1 LEEIAYKDLKFET
14 PSGKIE
20 LYSATAQQK
29 WGISPW
35 PEFIPVSFTN
45 EQNKYTLSLITPNAA
60 DRIHSQF
67 GNMKIIREV
76 TPAATLEISPGD
88 AAERSIRNGENVR
101 VFNERGE
108 FIITV
113 SVTNRIPRGI
123 VSVPNGIWLNEGGGS
138 NRLIS
143 PAYTDI
149 GYGAAF
155 HDTKVEVEKVN
166 Q

>member
-1 LEEIAYKDLKFET
+1 
-14 PSGKIE
+14 
-20 LYSATAQQK
+20 
-29 WGISPW
+29 
-35 PEFIPVSFTN
+35 
-45 EQNKYTLSLITPNAA
+45 
-60 DRIHSQF
+60 
-67 GNMKIIREV
+67 MKIIREV
-76 TPAATLEISPGD
+76 TPAAALEISPGG
-88 AAERSIRNGENVR
+88 AAERSIRNGDNVR

-123 VSVPNGIWLNEGGGS
+123 VSVANGIWLNEGGGS
-138 NRLIS
+138 NRLIG
-143 PAYTDI
+143 PAHTDI